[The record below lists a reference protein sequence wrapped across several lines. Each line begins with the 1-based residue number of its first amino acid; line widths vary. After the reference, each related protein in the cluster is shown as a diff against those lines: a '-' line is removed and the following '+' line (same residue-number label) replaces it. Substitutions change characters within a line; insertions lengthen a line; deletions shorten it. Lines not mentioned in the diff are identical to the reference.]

1 MCLSTSLMSPFLPHL
16 FFLHTCCC
24 AFMHIPKCRLVDVCS
39 WGLVGFCMLEIAS
52 LQLVF
57 TRLCGHMFIAMHACF
72 YVYFCI
78 LCAYL
83 YGFCVCARASEGVGP
98 MNRLQQRE
106 SRAVEH
112 TWVRGSVGD
121 FHSGCACVE
130 MWGWDQRLSVRVHLC
145 MLADHLFI

>member
-1 MCLSTSLMSPFLPHL
+1 MCVCVYKPYESFPPTSFFTLMLLCLHAYPKVQTCRCVFLRACGFLYAWDCILAACFHEVTCAYVYCYACMFL
-16 FFLHTCCC
+16 CIFLHSVC
-24 AFMHIPKCRLVDVCS
+24 IPLWFVC
-39 WGLVGFCMLEIAS
+39 V
-52 LQLVF
+52 
-57 TRLCGHMFIAMHACF
+57 
-72 YVYFCI
+72 
-78 LCAYL
+78 
-83 YGFCVCARASEGVGP
+83 RASEGVGP